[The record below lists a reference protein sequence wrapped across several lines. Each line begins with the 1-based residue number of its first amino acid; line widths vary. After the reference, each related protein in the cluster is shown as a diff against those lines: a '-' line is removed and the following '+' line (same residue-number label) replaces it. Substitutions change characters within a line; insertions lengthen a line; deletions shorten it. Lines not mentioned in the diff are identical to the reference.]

1 MKKIVVPVD
10 FTQVAQDA
18 LLFAQGL
25 ASFFKYRLKVV
36 HVYGGELTSVERL
49 ALQVGDTPFNYLLSK
64 LRDFVNEANSRTNV
78 LTETET
84 EVEILEG
91 NVVKTIVELSE
102 DDNTAMIIAGTE
114 GHYNWLEQLTG
125 SITSALAQ
133 KAKCPVL
140 LVPKGVKYGQFKNM
154 LYASDFSSADEKM
167 ILRFIDFARLFD
179 AAVHF
184 IHIDEEESI
193 DFSVIED
200 SIFNLLFKD
209 GDPDFSFNM
218 VSISG
223 VDVIGGLNQYAEE
236 NDVDLIVLVNRHRA
250 FIDNLLGLSTT
261 RQLAMDTNF
270 PLMVYHFPD

>member
-1 MKKIVVPVD
+1 MKKIIVPVD
-10 FTQVAQDA
+10 FTEVAQNT
-18 LLFAQGL
+18 LLFAKGL
-25 ASFFKYRLKVV
+25 AAFLKYRLKVV
-36 HVYGGELTSVERL
+36 HVHLGHLKSLERL
-49 ALQVGDTPFNYLLSK
+49 SLQVGDTPYNYLLTK
-64 LRDFVNEANSRTNV
+64 LRNFVNDSDSQSDV
-78 LTETET
+78 LTET
-84 EVEILEG
+84 EVEIQEG
-91 NVVKTIVELSE
+91 DIVKTIVELSE
-102 DDNTAMIIAGTE
+102 EDNTAMIIAGTE
-114 GHYNWLEQLTG
+114 GHYNWLQQLTG

-133 KAKCPVL
+133 NAKCPVL
-140 LVPKGVKYGQFKNM
+140 LVPKGIKYTQFKNM

-167 ILRFIDFARLFD
+167 IERFIDFARLFD

-184 IHIDEEESI
+184 IHIEEEEGI

-236 NDVDLIVLVNRHRA
+236 NEVDLIVLVNRHRA

-270 PLMVYHFPD
+270 PLMVYHFSD